1 MKSIRTIILAAALLL
16 GGLAAQA
23 QVSTSGK
30 VVDKDDNSA
39 LPGVYVMALKDG
51 KMLGYGFSET
61 DGSFT
66 LKTKTAPDAL
76 KATVLGYEVTSV
88 SLTAGQTP
96 VIAMSKKKMD
106 IKSSVVTSHAIEEK
120 GDTISY
126 DAGAFREKEDL
137 VLADILKKLP
147 DITVS
152 STGTILHKGEAIS
165 KFYVEGMDLMGARYG
180 VVTNNLSAKDIAK
193 VEVYQRH
200 QPVRALKGIVT
211 PERSAI
217 NIVLKESAKGSWI
230 FGADAAVGASAKE
243 PLFEARLLVTRF
255 AKKNQ
260 DLFMLKGNDDGTDI
274 VKELQTQPYWG
285 KPGVYLIPQ
294 SGLDNDFNSLISPR
308 SPSLGIP
315 KSYWYD
321 NMTGTASLNH
331 LSKLSETS
339 QINVSAQ
346 GAVDRQLF
354 SSGNTEEVY
363 FTDGTGM
370 TIVEDDSDRD
380 LMGWLSVDLNYE
392 NNANEKYISDKVS
405 FSGQSRTSGS
415 TITGTSPYSEKY
427 RLPSFKVNNDLD
439 MTFRRSDTKAFSLKN
454 TTSFI
459 RNSHSAKYTTASDD
473 TAAGGD
479 SPDVDEGTSDP
490 LTASV
495 IGQDV
500 STYSFNNSTSSTF
513 SFKAGSAKI
522 SLGAQLDID
531 WLREETRTSNLD
543 WLSEVESSDLGSP
556 TYELPFAGGDMS
568 KLSFEGDLDVFSLT
582 PRVNLSTNLYAGPV
596 EFIPAVSASI
606 AWMHESGGVSH
617 WVPDVEP
624 SLDIK
629 IPFARDFEFRVHGR
643 YELSNSGAESL
654 LDAVVLRNYRSLTVQ
669 DNLKRTQDVNVNAGI
684 KYSNN
689 IDMIYAGISGHYTYI
704 NASKVRASYYTN
716 NYTVSGWLDRYGDR
730 MSYGVSANI
739 SKYFGVKTLVVTL
752 RGSYNVADNKIA
764 VQNNLIESRDRTAQG
779 TFEIRSSALQ
789 WLTVGADV
797 NYAFA
802 RNSRSNEF
810 DTHNV
815 ILNGNLTV
823 RPVKAVSI
831 IGNVY
836 YSWYK
841 IVGTDMN
848 NMPLCDVGVDWR
860 LKKFTIFA
868 KCNNFLNSKELRRAS
883 TTSFQTLTYYSKLRG
898 CEGIVGVRV
907 SL

>member
-1 MKSIRTIILAAALLL
+1 MKSVRTIIMAVALLL
-16 GGLAAQA
+16 GGLGVFGAPVAQA

-39 LPGVYVMALKDG
+39 LPGVYVMALRNG
-51 KMLGYGFSET
+51 KMLGYGFSES
-61 DGSFT
+61 DGGFT
-66 LKTKTAPDAL
+66 LRTKTAPDSL
-76 KATVLGYEVTSV
+76 KATVLGYAVTSV
-88 SLTAGQTP
+88 ALTAGQTP

-120 GDTISY
+120 GDTITY

-165 KFYVEGMDLMGARYG
+165 KFYVEGMDLMGGRYG
-180 VVTNNLSAKDIAK
+180 VVTNNLNANDIAR
-193 VEVYQRH
+193 VEVYQKH
-200 QPVRALKGIVT
+200 QAVRALKGIVT

-243 PLFEARLLVTRF
+243 PLFEARLLITRF

-285 KPGVYLIPQ
+285 KPGIHLIPQ
-294 SGLDNDFNSLISPR
+294 SGLDSDFNSLLS
-308 SPSLGIP
+308 STDPSLGIP

-321 NMTGTASLNH
+321 NMSGTASLNH

-346 GAVDRQLF
+346 GAVDRRLF
-354 SSGNTEEVY
+354 SSGSTEEVY

-380 LMGWLSVDLNYE
+380 LTGWLSVDVGYE
-392 NNANEKYISDKVS
+392 NNANEKYISDKVN
-405 FSGQSRTSGS
+405 FSGQLRTYRSTVTGGS
-415 TITGTSPYSEKY
+415 DYSQKY
-427 RLPSFKVNNDLD
+427 SLPSFKVGNDLD
-439 MTFRRSDTKAFSLKN
+439 MTFRRSDTKAFSIKN
-454 TTSFI
+454 TTSFV
-459 RNSHSAKYTTASDD
+459 RNSHSADYVTDSTA
-473 TAAGGD
+473 
-479 SPDVDEGTSDP
+479 
-490 LTASV
+490 L
-495 IGQDV
+495 GQDV

-531 WLREETRTSNLD
+531 WLREETLTRNLD
-543 WLSEVESSDLGSP
+543 LPDLN
-556 TYELPFAGGDMS
+556 
-568 KLSFEGDLDVFSLT
+568 FEGDLDVFSLT
-582 PRVNLSTNLYAGPV
+582 PRVNLSTHLYAGPV
-596 EFIPAVSASI
+596 EFIPEVDASI

-624 SLDIK
+624 SLEIR
-629 IPFARDFEFRVHGR
+629 IPFLKYFEFRAEGS
-643 YELSNSGAESL
+643 YELSNSGAKSL

-669 DNLKRTQDVNVNAGI
+669 DNLKRTQDVDVDAGI

-689 IDMIYAGISGHYTYI
+689 IDMIYAGISGRFSYSTS
-704 NASKVRASYYTN
+704 NRVASSYYLQD
-716 NYTVSGWLDRYGDR
+716 YTIVEWMNLNDAYR
-730 MSYGVSANI
+730 SYGASANI
-739 SKYFGVKTLVVTL
+739 SKYFGVKTLVVSL
-752 RGSYNVADNKIA
+752 RGNYNVTE
-764 VQNNLIESRDRTAQG
+764 NNSGLQDVLISTKTRSVNG
-779 TFEIRSSALQ
+779 VFGIRSSALQ
-789 WLTVGADV
+789 WLTVSADV
-797 NYAFA
+797 NYTFA

-810 DTHNV
+810 DTHN
-815 ILNGNLTV
+815 ITLNGNLTV

-831 IGNVY
+831 IGDVY

-841 IVGTDMN
+841 LTATDMN
-848 NMPLCDVGVDWR
+848 NLPLCSVGVDWR
-860 LKKFTIFA
+860 LKKLTIFA

-907 SL
+907 SM